1 MSILTISREIGAGGP
16 YIGRRVAKQLG
27 YHYADK
33 NTINKVFYQYGFI
46 PFDKVYDSPTSFW
59 DRFDNMRQLT
69 VENLNSVIQA
79 LAHHGNIVIVGRG
92 SFAVLSGLA
101 DVVNL
106 RLQAPF
112 ASRVNKFMEL
122 EGIKDRSQAE
132 RILEKRGEL
141 RSSFVESTYQVAWD
155 AASNFDLVINVD
167 KVHSDMAADWLC
179 QVLTNMDGRDWGEE
193 PTARSLFVEPYM
205 ENAVMAALECKAI
218 H

>member
-16 YIGRRVAKQLG
+16 YIGRSVANKLG

-33 NTINKVFYQYGFI
+33 NTINKVFQQYGFI
-46 PFDKVYDSPTSFW
+46 PFDKVYESPTSFW
-59 DRFDNMRQLT
+59 DRFDNMRKLT

-92 SFAVLSGLA
+92 SYAVLSGLV
-101 DVVNL
+101 DVFNI

-112 ASRVNKFMEL
+112 ASRVTMFMES
-122 EGIKDRSQAE
+122 EGIKDRAE
-132 RILEKRGEL
+132 AEYTLEQRGIL

-167 KVHSDMAADWLC
+167 KVPSDMAVDWLC
-179 QVLTNMDGRDWGEE
+179 QALTDMDGRDWGDE

-205 ENAVMAALECKAI
+205 ENAVMSALECKDL

>member
-16 YIGRRVAKQLG
+16 YIGQHVAKRLG

-33 NTINKVFYQYGFI
+33 NTINKVFHQYGFI
-46 PFDKVYDSPTSFW
+46 PFEKVYDAPTSFW

-79 LAHHGNIVIVGRG
+79 LAHHGNMVIVGRG
-92 SFAVLSGLA
+92 SFAVLGGLV
-101 DVVNL
+101 DVFNV

-112 ASRVNKFMEL
+112 EARVGMFMEL
-122 EGIKDRSQAE
+122 EGISDRAEAE
-132 RILEKRGEL
+132 RLLEERGVL

-155 AASNFDLVINVD
+155 AASNFDLVINVE
-167 KVHSDMAADWLC
+167 KVPSDMAVDWLC
-179 QVLTNMDGRDWGEE
+179 QVLTAMDGRDWGDE

-205 ENAVMAALECKAI
+205 ENAVMASVDCKKL